1 MQTLT
6 QTSIPVPSL
15 AFRAAVP
22 PLAGASSAFAGSQA
36 APSRPANTAMTTM
49 PPLMPAAQPRTT
61 GQAVAPT
68 AAPTPVTPLRSTRL
82 AALGH
87 ALMQH
92 LETPLIVT
100 DAMGAVLEC
109 NPAATRRV
117 ERCEGLWLDAAGR
130 LAVRQGGRWVP
141 ITKWHAELVAG
152 RGVTL
157 LLEAEGA
164 AMQLALK
171 PMTVHDG
178 GLGTTTWVLAT
189 VERVVL
195 TRADAMRRRF
205 RFTRTQARLA
215 EMLCQGMRPAS
226 AAEAL
231 GVKISTVRTHVGEM
245 YEKTGTHSQAQLV
258 ALLHAC

>member
-1 MQTLT
+1 MQF
-6 QTSIPVPSL
+6 QSIPRSHEAAMPAYLGRATPS
-15 AFRAAVP
+15 APAPQAAV
-22 PLAGASSAFAGSQA
+22 G
-36 APSRPANTAMTTM
+36 T
-49 PPLMPAAQPRTT
+49 
-61 GQAVAPT
+61 
-68 AAPTPVTPLRSTRL
+68 RSLRL

-92 LETPLIVT
+92 LETPLVVA
-100 DAMGAVLEC
+100 DASGTVLES
-109 NPAATRRV
+109 NPAATRRI
-117 ERCEGLWLDAAGR
+117 ERCDGLWLDASGR

-141 ITKWHAELVAG
+141 ISKWHAELAAG
-152 RGVTL
+152 HTVTL
-157 LLEAEGA
+157 ALEADGPS
-164 AMQLALK
+164 MQLTLK
-171 PMTVHDG
+171 PMAVQDG
-178 GLGTTTWVLAT
+178 SLGGSTTWVLAT
-189 VERVVL
+189 IERVVL

>member
-6 QTSIPVPSL
+6 QISSPVPSHAL
-15 AFRAAVP
+15 QGPAP
-22 PLAGASSAFAGSQA
+22 HLAGASSTFARSH
-36 APSRPANTAMTTM
+36 
-49 PPLMPAAQPRTT
+49 
-61 GQAVAPT
+61 AVAPA
-68 AAPTPVTPLRSTRL
+68 AAPTPATPLRSTRL

-157 LLEAEGA
+157 LLEAEGP
-164 AMQLALK
+164 AMQLTLK

-178 GLGTTTWVLAT
+178 GLGTATWVLAT

-245 YEKTGTHSQAQLV
+245 YEKTGAHSQAQLV